1 MKTCAI
7 CEQPIFSEEHPTIQL
22 ENGEEAHLLCWGKSQ
37 DTAGAKPPDAAKQL
51 AWQQLCEENGWRCR
65 ICGAVPELGQ
75 QFENNI
81 CEDCKISLRNYDP
94 TIP

>member
-7 CEQPIFSEEHPTIQL
+7 CEQPLSEEDSTIRL
-22 ENGEEAHLLCWGKSQ
+22 ENGEEAHLLCQSKSQ
-37 DTAGAKPPDAAKQL
+37 DAAPAANASDPAKQL

-65 ICGAVPELGQ
+65 ICGGLPEIGQ
-75 QFENNI
+75 QFENNV

-94 TIP
+94 TVP